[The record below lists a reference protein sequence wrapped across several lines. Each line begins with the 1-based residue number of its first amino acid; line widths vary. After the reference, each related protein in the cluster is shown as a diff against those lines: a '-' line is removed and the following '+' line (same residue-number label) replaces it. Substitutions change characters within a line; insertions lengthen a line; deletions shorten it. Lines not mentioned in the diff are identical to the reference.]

1 MHPYDDNARRQLA
14 REHVARLTR
23 DAQRPPRTREPRPEQ
38 AEHAVA
44 AALFNRLRRRRP
56 ARAAEQRP

>member
-14 REHVARLTR
+14 REHVDALAR
-23 DAQRPPRTREPRPEQ
+23 DARRAPRAREPRRE

-44 AALFNRLRRRRP
+44 AALLNRLRRRRP
-56 ARAAEQRP
+56 ARAAAERP